1 MTTRREFIA
10 TMGALA
16 AAGCASRA
24 VGTAGA
30 TASSAASG
38 TGGGSSRLPLCY
50 STLGAPAWS
59 WGRILEAAS
68 TNGYAAL
75 ELRGLEREMD
85 LTKHPVFAAAA
96 LATTRRQLQ
105 EHGVRVA
112 CASASAVMHEM
123 DVAKRAARLDEGRRF
138 IDLAAA
144 LGAPYVRVFGDRFV
158 ADVPRETL
166 LDHVAGGLRT
176 LGDHARG
183 SGVTVLIE
191 SHGDFIQ
198 SPVLADLMERAASPQ
213 VAILWDAHHTFVMGK
228 EEPEESVRLLGR
240 WIRHT
245 HLKDSVAAGGGR
257 RYVLTGRGEV
267 PVQRQIAAL
276 ARTGYTGMYCFEW
289 EKRWHPTIEEP
300 EVAIPDFARVAGAWM
315 REAGIGGRS

>member
-1 MTTRREFIA
+1 MS
-10 TMGALA
+10 ALA
-16 AAGCASRA
+16 AAGCASRVA
-24 VGTAGA
+24 GTASPPVPDVA
-30 TASSAASG
+30 TG
-38 TGGGSSRLPLCY
+38 TPGRSPRLPLCY
-50 STLGAPAWS
+50 STLGAPGWS
-59 WGRILEAAS
+59 WTRILAAAAES
-68 TNGYAAL
+68 GYASI
-75 ELRGLEREMD
+75 ELRGLEAEMD
-85 LTKHPVFAAAA
+85 LTRHAVFSAAA
-96 LATTRRQLQ
+96 LPATRRQLQ
-105 EHGVRVA
+105 DHGVRIA

-123 DVAKRAARLDEGRRF
+123 DAAKRAARLDEGRRF

-144 LGAPYVRVFGDRFV
+144 LHAPFVRVFGDRFV
-158 ADVPRETL
+158 PDVPRDAL
-166 LDHVAGGLRT
+166 LDHVAGGLRA

-198 SPVLADLMERAASPQ
+198 SPLLASLMERAASPQ

-228 EEPEESVRLLGR
+228 EEPEESVQLLGR

-245 HLKDSVAAGGGR
+245 HLKDSVAAGEGR

-276 ARTGYTGMYCFEW
+276 ARTGYTGTYCFEW
-289 EKRWHPTIEEP
+289 EKRWQPTIEEP

-315 REAGIGGRS
+315 REAGIATRG

>member
-16 AAGCASRA
+16 AAGCASRVA
-24 VGTAGA
+24 GTTGA
-30 TASSAASG
+30 PVSSSAAG
-38 TGGGSSRLPLCY
+38 AGGGSSRLPLAF

-59 WGRILEAAS
+59 WARILTAAAGS
-68 TNGYAAL
+68 GYASI
-75 ELRGLEREMD
+75 ELRGLETEMD
-85 LTKHPVFAAAA
+85 LTKHAVFSSAA
-96 LATTRRQLQ
+96 LPATRRQLQ
-105 EHGVRVA
+105 DLGIRVA
-112 CASASAVMHEM
+112 CVSASAVMHEM
-123 DVAKRAARLDEGRRF
+123 DATKRAARLDEGRRF

-166 LDHVAGGLRT
+166 LDHVAGGLRA
-176 LGDHARG
+176 LGEHARG
-183 SGVTVLIE
+183 TGVTVLIE

-198 SPVLADLMERAASPQ
+198 SPVLANLMERTASPQ

-228 EEPEESVRLLGR
+228 EEPEESVRILR
-240 WIRHT
+240 PWIRHT
-245 HLKDSVAAGGGR
+245 HLKDSVPAGDAR

-276 ARTGYTGMYCFEW
+276 ARTGYTGVYCFEW

-315 REAGIGGRS
+315 REAGIATRS

>member
-1 MTTRREFIA
+1 
-10 TMGALA
+10 MGALA
-16 AAGCASRA
+16 ATGCASRVA
-24 VGTAGA
+24 GTAGA
-30 TASSAASG
+30 PVPDSAV
-38 TGGGSSRLPLCY
+38 GGSPRLPLAF

-59 WGRILEAAS
+59 WARILTAAAAS
-68 TNGYAAL
+68 GYAAI
-75 ELRGLEREMD
+75 ELRGLETEMD
-85 LTKHPVFAAAA
+85 LTKHPLFSPAA
-96 LATTRRQLQ
+96 LPATRRQLQ
-105 EHGVRVA
+105 ELGIRVS

-123 DVAKRAARLDEGRRF
+123 DATQRAARLDEGRRF

-158 ADVPRETL
+158 PDVPREAL
-166 LDHVAGGLRT
+166 LDHVAGGLRA

-183 SGVTVLIE
+183 TGVTVLIE

-198 SPVLADLMERAASPQ
+198 SPVLASLMERTASPQ

-228 EEPEESVRLLGR
+228 EEPEESVRILR
-240 WIRHT
+240 PWIRHT
-245 HLKDSVAAGGGR
+245 HLKDSVAGGDAR
-257 RYVLTGRGEV
+257 RYVLTGRGDV

-315 REAGIGGRS
+315 RELGVAARS

>member
-16 AAGCASRA
+16 AAGCASRVA
-24 VGTAGA
+24 RTTSAPD
-30 TASSAASG
+30 SSAAARTVG
-38 TGGGSSRLPLCY
+38 AARLPLCY

-59 WGRILEAAS
+59 WSRILEAAS
-68 TNGYAAL
+68 SNEYVAI
-75 ELRGLEREMD
+75 ELRGLETEMD
-85 LTKHPVFAAAA
+85 LTMHPVFSAAA
-96 LATTRRQLQ
+96 LPATRRQLQ

-144 LGAPYVRVFGDRFV
+144 LDAPYVRVFGDRFV
-158 ADVPRETL
+158 AGIPRETL
-166 LDHVAGGLRT
+166 LDHVAGGLRA

-183 SGVTVLIE
+183 SSVTVLIE
-191 SHGDFIQ
+191 SHGEFIQ
-198 SPVLADLMERAASPQ
+198 SAVLADLMERAASPQ

-245 HLKDSVAAGGGR
+245 HLKDSVAAGEGR

-276 ARTGYTGMYCFEW
+276 ASTGYTGMYCFEW
-289 EKRWHPTIEEP
+289 EKRWHPAIEEP
-300 EVAIPDFARVAGAWM
+300 EVAIPDFARVASAWL
-315 REAGIGGRS
+315 REAGVATVR